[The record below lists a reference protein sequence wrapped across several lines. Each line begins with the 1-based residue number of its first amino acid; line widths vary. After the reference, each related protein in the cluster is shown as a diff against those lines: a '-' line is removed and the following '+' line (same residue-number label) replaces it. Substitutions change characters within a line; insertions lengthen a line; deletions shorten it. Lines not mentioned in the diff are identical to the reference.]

1 LSEFV
6 VAHGHETILDPY
18 ADGSVSNGLKS
29 QKKKKKRGH
38 QDKINLIHIHLGAK
52 IQHLTSKKKGKTKG

>member
-1 LSEFV
+1 M
-6 VAHGHETILDPY
+6 VASPTD
-18 ADGSVSNGLKS
+18 SNR
-29 QKKKKKRGH
+29 KKKKKRGH